1 MISPSPKL
9 ALTDEERK
17 RLRTLKIKLSEI
29 ANYDAGQLC
38 ITLQVSIERASELV
52 ASAVFQ
58 QVPSIGPKLAHNLIE
73 LGYYTLNEL
82 KNEQGAELVER
93 LERLHG
99 VWMDPC
105 VEDVMRLAVYH
116 ANHPGSD
123 NQWWDFTEERKAY
136 RLQYGYPQ
144 NRPQSSWHEAGSR

>member
-1 MISPSPKL
+1 MSQSPKL
-9 ALTDEERK
+9 ALTEEERK
-17 RLRTLKIKLSEI
+17 RLRELKIKLSEI
-29 ANYDAGQLC
+29 ASYSKEQLST
-38 ITLQVSIERASELV
+38 TLQVNIERARELI

-58 QVPSIGPKLAHNLIE
+58 QVPSIGPKLALNLIE
-73 LGYYTLNEL
+73 LGYYSLEEL

-93 LERLHG
+93 LERLHD

-123 NQWWDFTEERKAY
+123 KQWWDFTEERKAY
-136 RLQYGYPQ
+136 RSQNGYPN
-144 NRPQSSWHEAGSR
+144 NRPKRSWHEAGSR